1 MFIEY
6 MNYSLGKTPTSIMT
20 EDVYNDPD
28 LNFKLN
34 IEYAAVVAFIK
45 TQLAALLHENYSIEV
60 NRISDAEYSRKIL
73 DQIAE
78 EESFDFAFR
87 SIHLKGKA
95 LCGEIKMDGTF
106 VTKFEIDNAYLY
118 SEMYTNML
126 NDRKGIDSSCEDS
139 KSSGTVVISGNKK
152 VEGTTL
158 NIGNTNEFMKTMNA
172 KFTRRIS
179 HDE

>member
-6 MNYSLGKTPTSIMT
+6 MNYYLGKTPTSIMT
-20 EDVYNDPD
+20 ENIYNDPD
-28 LNFKLN
+28 LTLKLRV
-34 IEYAAVVAFIK
+34 EYDTVVAFIK
-45 TQLAALLHENYSIEV
+45 TQFAALLHENYSIEI
-60 NRISDAEYSRKIL
+60 NRISDAEYSKKIL
-73 DQIAE
+73 DQFAK

-87 SIHLKGKA
+87 SVHLKGKA
-95 LCGEIKMDGTF
+95 LCGEIKIDGTF

-118 SEMYTNML
+118 SEMFTNML
-126 NDRKGIDSSCEDS
+126 NSRKGIDSSCEDS
-139 KSSGTVVISGNKK
+139 KFNGTVVVSGNKK

-172 KFTRRIS
+172 KFTRRTS

>member
-28 LNFKLN
+28 LTLKLN
-34 IEYAAVVAFIK
+34 AEYAAVVAFIK
-45 TQLAALLHENYSIEV
+45 IQLAALLHENYSIEI

-87 SIHLKGKA
+87 SVHLKGKA
-95 LCGEIKMDGTF
+95 LCGEIKMNGTF

-118 SEMYTNML
+118 SEMFTNML

-139 KSSGTVVISGNKK
+139 KSSGTVVVSGNKK

-158 NIGNTNEFMKTMNA
+158 DIGNTNEFMKTMNA

>member
-1 MFIEY
+1 MFVEY

-28 LNFKLN
+28 MSLKLRA
-34 IEYAAVVAFIK
+34 EYGTVVAFIK
-45 TQLAALLHENYSIEV
+45 TQLAALLHEDYSIEI

-87 SIHLKGKA
+87 SVHLKGKA

-106 VTKFEIDNAYLY
+106 VTKFEIDNTYLY

-126 NDRKGIDSSCEDS
+126 SSRKGISSTEEDS
-139 KSSGTVVISGNKK
+139 KFNGTVVVGGNKK

-158 NIGNTNEFMKTMNA
+158 DIGNTNEFMKTMNA

-179 HDE
+179 YDE

>member
-1 MFIEY
+1 MFVEY
-6 MNYSLGKTPTSIMT
+6 MNYSLSKTPTSIMT

-28 LNFKLN
+28 LTLKLN
-34 IEYAAVVAFIK
+34 VEYTAVVAFIK
-45 TQLAALLHENYSIEV
+45 TQLAALLHENYSIEI

-73 DQIAE
+73 DQITE
-78 EESFDFAFR
+78 EESFDFVFR

-118 SEMYTNML
+118 SEMFTNML

-139 KSSGTVVISGNKK
+139 KFNGTVVVSGNKK

-158 NIGNTNEFMKTMNA
+158 NVGNTNEFMKTMNA

>member
-1 MFIEY
+1 

-28 LNFKLN
+28 LTLKLN
-34 IEYAAVVAFIK
+34 VEYAVVVAFIK
-45 TQLAALLHENYSIEV
+45 TQLAALLHENYSIEI

-87 SIHLKGKA
+87 SVHLKGKA
-95 LCGEIKMDGTF
+95 LCGEIKMNGTF

-118 SEMYTNML
+118 SEMFTNML
-126 NDRKGIDSSCEDS
+126 NSRKGIDFSCEDS
-139 KSSGTVVISGNKK
+139 KSSGTVVVSGNKK

>member
-1 MFIEY
+1 

-34 IEYAAVVAFIK
+34 LEYAAVVAFIK

-139 KSSGTVVISGNKK
+139 KSSGTVVVSGNKK

-158 NIGNTNEFMKTMNA
+158 DIGNINEFMKTMNA
-172 KFTRRIS
+172 KFTRRTN

>member
-1 MFIEY
+1 MFVEY

-28 LNFKLN
+28 LTLKLN
-34 IEYAAVVAFIK
+34 VEYAAVVAFIK
-45 TQLAALLHENYSIEV
+45 TQLAALLHENYSIEI
-60 NRISDAEYSRKIL
+60 NRISDADYSRKIL

-87 SIHLKGKA
+87 SVHLKGKA

-106 VTKFEIDNAYLY
+106 VTKFEIDNVYLY
-118 SEMYTNML
+118 SEMFTNML

-139 KSSGTVVISGNKK
+139 KSGGTVVVSGNKK

-172 KFTRRIS
+172 KFTRRTS

>member
-34 IEYAAVVAFIK
+34 LEYAAVVAFIK

>member
-6 MNYSLGKTPTSIMT
+6 MNYSLSKTPTSIMT

-28 LNFKLN
+28 LNLKLN
-34 IEYAAVVAFIK
+34 AEYATVVAFIK
-45 TQLAALLHENYSIEV
+45 TQLAVLLHENYSIEI
-60 NRISDAEYSRKIL
+60 NRICDAEYSDKNIDRDIKG
-73 DQIAE
+73 
-78 EESFDFAFR
+78 ESFDFAFR
-87 SIHLKGKA
+87 SVHLKGKA

-106 VTKFEIDNAYLY
+106 VTKFEIDNSYLY
-118 SEMYTNML
+118 SEMFTNMI
-126 NDRKGIDSSCEDS
+126 NYRKGIDSSCEDS
-139 KSSGTVVISGNKK
+139 KSSGTVVVSGNKK

-172 KFTRRIS
+172 KFTRRTS

>member
-6 MNYSLGKTPTSIMT
+6 MNYSLGKTSTSIMT

-28 LNFKLN
+28 LTLKLN
-34 IEYAAVVAFIK
+34 VEYAAVVAFIK
-45 TQLAALLHENYSIEV
+45 TQLAALLHENYSIEI

-87 SIHLKGKA
+87 SVHLKGKA
-95 LCGEIKMDGTF
+95 LCGEIKMNGTF

-118 SEMYTNML
+118 SEMFTNML

-139 KSSGTVVISGNKK
+139 KSSGTVVVSGNKK

>member
-20 EDVYNDPD
+20 EDVYDDYD

-34 IEYAAVVAFIK
+34 LEYAAVAAFIK
-45 TQLAALLHENYSIEV
+45 TQLAALLHENYSIEI
-60 NRISDAEYSRKIL
+60 NRICDGEYSDKVL
-73 DQIAE
+73 DHDTK

-87 SIHLKGKA
+87 SVHLKGKA
-95 LCGEIKMDGTF
+95 LCGDIKMDGTF
-106 VTKFEIDNAYLY
+106 VTKFEIDNTYLY

-126 NDRKGIDSSCEDS
+126 NYRKGIDSSCEDS
-139 KSSGTVVISGNKK
+139 KSSGTVVVSGNKK

-158 NIGNTNEFMKTMNA
+158 NIGNTDEFMKTMNA
-172 KFTRRIS
+172 KFTRRTS

>member
-1 MFIEY
+1 MFVEY
-6 MNYSLGKTPTSIMT
+6 MNYSLSKTPTSIMT

-28 LNFKLN
+28 LTLKLN
-34 IEYAAVVAFIK
+34 VEYAAVVAFIK
-45 TQLAALLHENYSIEV
+45 TQLAALLHENYSIEI

-73 DQIAE
+73 DQITE

-87 SIHLKGKA
+87 SVHLKGKA

-118 SEMYTNML
+118 SEMFTNML

-139 KSSGTVVISGNKK
+139 KFNGTVVVSGNKK

-158 NIGNTNEFMKTMNA
+158 NVGNTNEFMKTMNA

>member
-20 EDVYNDPD
+20 EDVYNDPS
-28 LNFKLN
+28 LTLKLN
-34 IEYAAVVAFIK
+34 AEYATVVAFIK

-95 LCGEIKMDGTF
+95 LCGEIKMNGTF

-139 KSSGTVVISGNKK
+139 KSSGTVVVSGNKK

-172 KFTRRIS
+172 KFTRRTS

>member
-28 LNFKLN
+28 LTLKLN
-34 IEYAAVVAFIK
+34 VEYAVVVAFIK
-45 TQLAALLHENYSIEV
+45 TQLAALLHENYSIEI

-87 SIHLKGKA
+87 SVHLKGKA
-95 LCGEIKMDGTF
+95 LCGEIKMNGTF

-118 SEMYTNML
+118 SEMFTNML
-126 NDRKGIDSSCEDS
+126 NSRKGIDFSCEDS
-139 KSSGTVVISGNKK
+139 KSSGTVVVSGNKK

>member
-28 LNFKLN
+28 LTLKLN
-34 IEYAAVVAFIK
+34 VEYAAVVAFIK
-45 TQLAALLHENYSIEV
+45 IQLAALLHENYSIEI

-73 DQIAE
+73 DQITE

-87 SIHLKGKA
+87 SVHLKGKA
-95 LCGEIKMDGTF
+95 LCGEIKMNGTF

-118 SEMYTNML
+118 SEMFTNML

-139 KSSGTVVISGNKK
+139 KSSGTVVVSGNKK

-158 NIGNTNEFMKTMNA
+158 DIGNTNEFMKTMNA

>member
-1 MFIEY
+1 MLIEY

-28 LNFKLN
+28 LTLKLN
-34 IEYAAVVAFIK
+34 VEYAAVVAFIK
-45 TQLAALLHENYSIEV
+45 TQLAALLHENYSIEI

-87 SIHLKGKA
+87 SVHLKGKA

-118 SEMYTNML
+118 SEMFTNML

-139 KSSGTVVISGNKK
+139 KSGGTVVVSGNKK